1 MSFTGDRK
9 RRVRGTAGSSPI
21 AREMDSI
28 SENLEVASTD
38 SNNATPTKLNTTQ
51 PAQQSSTPNT
61 ASPATT
67 SRFSF
72 LTSSVSAL
80 KGLKSPP
87 APQPYQ
93 DDDGLINL
101 DIKAALFPTGSVCDR
116 NSFSPAAFKN
126 LEMTAVGLLNKF
138 QTAYRQQ
145 TIELQMMR
153 AEQDAQ
159 TDEKEGADMRMKHLK
174 IQLEGMAQK
183 AEEQQAVMRELM
195 EELSREKKLRMQ
207 ERLARDKASTSSETL
222 TVSEDL
228 DAEEDQQKRKWRKSD
243 GTLRSDISIDTDEES
258 FDEASVFSRSRSPTI
273 ATTVSE
279 VSHSP
284 LDPSTP
290 QLKPTTAALAP
301 PPLPA
306 PRTTKQAAP
315 QITTFQRLFKGGGS
329 SSSSNA
335 QASENGTSS
344 CRNCQGQ
351 DASVAWDTAGL
362 LRDENRGL
370 KDRVGELEAAIEGA
384 LDVVHG
390 LAAL

>member
-1 MSFTGDRK
+1 MG
-9 RRVRGTAGSSPI
+9 
-21 AREMDSI
+21 
-28 SENLEVASTD
+28 
-38 SNNATPTKLNTTQ
+38 
-51 PAQQSSTPNT
+51 
-61 ASPATT
+61 
-67 SRFSF
+67 
-72 LTSSVSAL
+72 
-80 KGLKSPP
+80 
-87 APQPYQ
+87 
-93 DDDGLINL
+93 L
-101 DIKAALFPTGSVCDR
+101 DIKAALFPSASSSDR

-126 LEMTAVGLLNKF
+126 LEMTATGLLNKF

-153 AEQDAQ
+153 AEQEAQ
-159 TDEKEGADMRMKHLK
+159 ADEKEGADMRMRHLK

-183 AEEQQAVMRELM
+183 AEEQQAMMQHLM
-195 EELSREKKLRMQ
+195 DELSREKKLRMQ
-207 ERLARDKASTSSETL
+207 ESLARDKASASSETS

-228 DAEEDQQKRKWRKSD
+228 GAEEDQHKRKWRKSSA
-243 GTLRSDISIDTDEES
+243 TLRSDISIDTDEES

-284 LDPSTP
+284 TDPSNP
-290 QLKPTTAALAP
+290 QLKPTTTTTTTLSPPLAP
-301 PPLPA
+301 T
-306 PRTTKQAAP
+306 PRQTKSP
-315 QITTFQRLFKGGGS
+315 VSQITTFQRLFKGGG
-329 SSSSNA
+329 A
-335 QASENGTSS
+335 QAAAENSTSS

-390 LAAL
+390 LADL